1 MDELTEQSQVK
12 GDIKLEERV
21 FKGWEVL
28 VRLFPTT
35 FSDHPSLQGPRTCLL
50 TAFRTA
56 DVNKT
61 ILIRQRKHTLSFCI
75 CFGDMEGQM
84 NLCKKDVE
92 VSTSLFPGALN

>member
-21 FKGWEVL
+21 FKGWGVL

-35 FSDHPSLQGPRTCLL
+35 FSDHPGLQGPRTCLL
-50 TAFRTA
+50 TAFRAA

-61 ILIRQRKHTLSFCI
+61 ISIRQRKHSHSF
-75 CFGDMEGQM
+75 FLHLLWRHGRPHELMQEG
-84 NLCKKDVE
+84 C
-92 VSTSLFPGALN
+92 